1 MIGALASIS
10 VACSGS
16 NAKAESSVDNDDAAQ
31 KVMPVFDADSAF
43 AFVKAQTD
51 FGPRVPQTSA
61 HTQCERWMVQKLK
74 AFGADTVIE
83 QRATV
88 NDYYGKSLPINNIFA
103 KFNAS
108 ASKRIL
114 LLAHYDSR
122 PWADE
127 DADATKHGT
136 AIDGAND
143 GASGVGVLLELAR
156 MLGNQS
162 ATVGVDIL
170 MVDAEDMGIS
180 APDDASDEEQ
190 AATELSW
197 CLGTQYFVRNM
208 PYNPANAPQYAILLD
223 MVGGKGATFKYEY
236 FSYQSAQSLNE
247 KLWQTAADAGYGSR
261 FIKSVGGAVTDDHLH
276 LIAAGIPSVDIIE
289 IGHPETGSFNPTWH
303 TTDDTI
309 DNIDVSTLKAV
320 GQTIVNYIY
329 SL

>member
-1 MIGALASIS
+1 MISALAAVS

-16 NAKAESSVDNDDAAQ
+16 SAKAESSTADSDSVS
-31 KVMPVFDADSAF
+31 VEMPSFDADSAF
-43 AFVKAQTD
+43 AYVKIQTQ
-51 FGPRVPQTSA
+51 FGPRVPQTAA
-61 HTQCERWMVQKLK
+61 HKQCEQWMVQKLK
-74 AFGADTVIE
+74 DFGADTVIE

-88 NDYYGKSLPINNIFA
+88 RDYYGKPLPINNILA

-127 DADATKHGT
+127 DADAGKHTT

-156 MLGNQS
+156 LLGNKS
-162 ATVGVDIL
+162 AAIGVDIL
-170 MVDAEDMGIS
+170 MVDAEDMGVS
-180 APDDASDEEQ
+180 APDDASEEEQ

-197 CLGTQYFVRNM
+197 CLGTQYFVQHL
-208 PYNPANAPQYAILLD
+208 PYNPTNAPQAAILLD
-223 MVGGKGATFKYEY
+223 MVGGKDATFKYEY
-236 FSYQSAQSLNE
+236 FSYQSAQSLVD
-247 KLWQTAADAGYGSR
+247 KIWQTADEAGFGSR
-261 FIKSVGGAVTDDHLH
+261 FVRSMGGAVTDDHLH

-289 IGHPETGSFNPTWH
+289 IGHPATGSFNPTWH
-303 TTDDTI
+303 TTADTI
-309 DNIDVSTLKAV
+309 DNIDVATLKAV